1 MQEETRRLLL
11 DRVKAETGFPY
22 KEILE
27 MDEDTLREKVYDKDK
42 YPEYHVS
49 DSKGVYER

>member
-1 MQEETRRLLL
+1 MKEETRRILLN
-11 DRVKAETGFPY
+11 RVKVETGFSY

-27 MDEDTLREKVYDKDK
+27 MDEDTLRRNVYNKDK

-49 DSKGVYER
+49 DSKGVGR